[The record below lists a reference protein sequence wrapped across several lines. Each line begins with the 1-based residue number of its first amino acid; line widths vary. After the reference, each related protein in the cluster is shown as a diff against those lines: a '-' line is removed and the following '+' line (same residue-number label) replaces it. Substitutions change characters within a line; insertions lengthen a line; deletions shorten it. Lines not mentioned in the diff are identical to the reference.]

1 MRLRSGRTWY
11 FGEHFQRKELANR
24 FWQKLEKEEQFL
36 LQNAPITNL
45 PLTCLIRIC
54 SPTGLALLSRL
65 LHNRKVIF
73 V

>member
-1 MRLRSGRTWY
+1 M
-11 FGEHFQRKELANR
+11 

-45 PLTCLIRIC
+45 PLTCLIRMC